1 VTRYAALYCRISV
14 DQRGRRE
21 GVGAQERWGRD
32 YAASAWPGAPVRVFT
47 DNDISAA
54 SGAQRPGYDE
64 LRATI
69 ERGDVAHL
77 WAVEQSRLE
86 RREVE
91 WFQLAALLDAAGI
104 TELHT
109 NRDGIVRVRDEV
121 AGIKAVLNAGEVRK
135 LKARINDRLAAI
147 AADGRPPGSQP
158 FGYAHAKDENGG
170 KTYEIVPEQAEAIRW
185 AAEKV
190 LTGWSLENIATE
202 LRARGLRG
210 AHGGVIRAGQVR
222 SMVRNPTVAGHRVHR
237 GRIVGRGVWE
247 PILDESTWQ
256 ACNAKLA
263 ANRTVI
269 RSDGGSYPVRAAHR
283 GYTAGRRYLLTGG
296 LAVCG
301 VCTKPLVASIK
312 QLKNNTA
319 RPYYLCHPNRGGRGC
334 VGINADQTEAYVI
347 GELFA
352 ELDKPEFLDA
362 IAHDDHAQRRDDIGK
377 ALAAVDVQRG
387 DLAAMWATPGELT
400 TAEWQTARR
409 ALAEHEQQLRTDL
422 AAVPP
427 PLVNVDIAAAR
438 GAWPDMTLDERRE
451 FIRLFVERVTIK
463 RAKPGTK
470 GFDSGRVAIDWRT
483 L

>member
-1 VTRYAALYCRISV
+1 MARRAQCGCSPTTTSARRTATSGPRYDA
-14 DQRGRRE
+14 
-21 GVGAQERWGRD
+21 
-32 YAASAWPGAPVRVFT
+32 
-47 DNDISAA
+47 
-54 SGAQRPGYDE
+54 
-64 LRATI
+64 LRAAI
-69 ERGDVAHL
+69 ERGEVAHL
-77 WAVEQSRLE
+77 WAIEQSRLE

-135 LKARINDRLAAI
+135 LKARVNDRLATI
-147 AADGRPPGSQP
+147 AAEGRPAGSVV
-158 FGYAHAKDENGG
+158 FGYRHALDAAGA
-170 KTYEIVPEQAEAIRW
+170 KTLEPIPEQAEAVRW

-190 LTGWSLENIATE
+190 LTGWSLANIATE

-210 AHGGVIRAGQVR
+210 AHGGTISAHSVH
-222 SMVRNPTVAGHRVHR
+222 SMVTAPTVAGYRVHR
-237 GRIVGRGVWE
+237 GRIVGRGVWL
-247 PILDESTWQ
+247 PILDEDTWQ
-256 ACNAKLA
+256 ACRAKLGG
-263 ANRTVI
+263 NRTV
-269 RSDGGSYPVRAAHR
+269 RRADGG
-283 GYTAGRRYLLTGG
+283 GYEVPAKRIVNPPGRRYLLTGG

-301 VCTKPLVASIK
+301 VCAAPLVASVK
-312 QLKNNTA
+312 QLKNMGTA

-334 VGINADQTEAYVI
+334 VGINADQVEAYVV

-362 IAHDDHAQRRDDIGK
+362 VARDDHAQRRGDIGK

-409 ALAEHEQQLRTDL
+409 ALAEHEQQLRADL

-451 FIRLFVERVTIK
+451 FVRLFIERVTIK

-470 GFDSGRVAIDWRT
+470 AFDSARVVIGWRKR
-483 L
+483 